1 MFSGW
6 PNKHEGV
13 GEEVRRRNIEHT
25 SLCCLALLLMI
36 NENWLKSQYCVLY
49 NLLGFFCFFL
59 HFTSWNIV
67 CCNYEV
73 STFIIVLRW
82 TEFSTFVLQAIRL
95 SLEQALPPEPSE
107 DSGKQISKLRIR
119 TPSGEFLERRF
130 LGSCKLQVLF
140 DFVASKGYPFEE
152 FKLLTTFPRKNVSSH
167 SPQKAK
173 NTYTVIT
180 ASAGAGLFFVT
191 VESLLWN
198 TYLSDLCDS
207 WNIN

>member
-1 MFSGW
+1 MLFSFAFDDHWTLAKVRLLCPLW
-6 PNKHEGV
+6 PV
-13 GEEVRRRNIEHT
+13 CFIY
-25 SLCCLALLLMI
+25 L
-36 NENWLKSQYCVLY
+36 
-49 NLLGFFCFFL
+49 FFL
-59 HFTSWNIV
+59 HFTCWNIV

-73 STFIIVLRW
+73 SKFITVVRW
-82 TEFSTFVLQAIRL
+82 TDFSPFVLQAIRL

-152 FKLLTTFPRKNVSSH
+152 FKLLTTFPRRNVSSH
-167 SPQKAK
+167 SPKKAK
-173 NTYTVIT
+173 HTYTVIT
-180 ASAGAGLFFVT
+180 ASAGAALFFVT

-198 TYLSDLCDS
+198 TDLSDLCDS

>member
-1 MFSGW
+1 MLFSFAFDDHWTLAKVRVLCPLW
-6 PNKHEGV
+6 P
-13 GEEVRRRNIEHT
+13 
-25 SLCCLALLLMI
+25 
-36 NENWLKSQYCVLY
+36 
-49 NLLGFFCFFL
+49 
-59 HFTSWNIV
+59 V
-67 CCNYEV
+67 C
-73 STFIIVLRW
+73 FIIYFFYILHAEILSAVIMRCPSSSLLW
-82 TEFSTFVLQAIRL
+82 GELISPPFVLQAIRL

-152 FKLLTTFPRKNVSSH
+152 FKLLTTFPRRNVSSH
-167 SPQKAK
+167 SPKKAK
-173 NTYTVIT
+173 HTYTVIT
-180 ASAGAGLFFVT
+180 ASAGAALFFVT

-198 TYLSDLCDS
+198 TDLSDLCDS